1 MQMRKH
7 RRISTCLRYVS
18 LALCL
23 LVLSGVPGATKLYA
37 QSDDE
42 FDSYK
47 IRVSAFWVYSH
58 PSGTLQGSDGAQ
70 GIDLNYDL
78 GFNTYSTFA
87 GKLDW
92 KFTHKNHLYITGVP
106 YNSSRQTVLAR
117 TINFQGQ
124 TFAAGLTTRAN
135 LESPMYGLGYQY
147 DIIRRRRGH
156 LGLGAQINL
165 YDSHASISAAAQV
178 VNGVQYPAVH
188 ASGSLLAPI
197 PVAGPDFRLY
207 LTNSPR
213 LFIEGNL
220 YGMYFFGYGNYIA
233 SVGDF
238 GFTVTSHLTL
248 NAGYQL
254 GSRLVV
260 NNDASTDRI
269 GLTLKQKGPMV
280 GLQFSF

>member
-1 MQMRKH
+1 MRNH
-7 RRISTCLRYVS
+7 WRIGACLRF
-18 LALCL
+18 AGFTLCL
-23 LVLSGVPGATKLYA
+23 SMLLGTLGAVKLYA
-37 QSDDE
+37 QSDEE
-42 FDSYK
+42 FDTYK
-47 IRVSAFWVYSH
+47 IRVSAYWVYSH
-58 PSGTLQGSDGAQ
+58 PSGTLQGSDGTQ

-87 GKLDW
+87 GKFDW
-92 KFTHKNHLYITGVP
+92 KFTHKNHLYIVGIP
-106 YNSSRQTVLAR
+106 YNSSRQTVLLR
-117 TINFQGQ
+117 TITFQGQ
-124 TFAAGLTTRAN
+124 TFTAGSTTRAN
-135 LESPMYGLGYQY
+135 LESPMYGFGYQY

-156 LGLGAQINL
+156 LGIGAQINL
-165 YDSHASISAAAQV
+165 YDSHASISAEAQT
-178 VNGVQYPAVH
+178 VNGVPYPAVH

-213 LFIEGNL
+213 VFIEGNL
-220 YGMYFFGYGNYIA
+220 YGMYFFGYGNYVSSA
-233 SVGDF
+233 GDL
-238 GFTVTSHLTL
+238 GFTLTHHLTL

-260 NNDASTDRI
+260 NNDASTNRI